1 MDNSVMADNTY
12 NETVKPDPM
21 EWAYKKEAFLD
32 TVIKHEG
39 GYVDNPLDPGGETKY
54 GISKKQYPKLDI
66 KNLDIESAKE
76 IYRKD
81 FLPSAEV
88 NYGKNEFAFKMA
100 DIGINAGPRIATEIM
115 QRSLNT
121 LARWNSIEGIDLD
134 EDGLMG
140 SGTRKAYNKVVSNP
154 DNKKQLMT
162 LVVSNQN
169 RYYAGEEFNTKTI
182 SKEQVAEFGKGWKE
196 RASYKGEG

>member
-1 MDNSVMADNTY
+1 MANNVQDK
-12 NETVKPDPM
+12 VVFDPM
-21 EWAYKKEAFLD
+21 EWEYKKEEFLD
-32 TVIKHEG
+32 TVIEHEG

-54 GISKKQYPKLDI
+54 GISKKQYPKVDI
-66 KNLDIESAKE
+66 KNLDEQAAKE
-76 IYRKD
+76 IYKKD

-100 DIGINAGPRIATEIM
+100 DIGINAGPRMATEIM

-121 LARWNSIEGIDLD
+121 IARWYSIESIDLD

-140 SGTRKAYNKVVSNP
+140 SGTRKAYNKIISNP
-154 DNKKQLMT
+154 DNRKDLMA
-162 LVVSNQN
+162 LIVANQN

-182 SKEQVAEFGKGWKE
+182 SKEQVAEFGKGWKG
-196 RASYKGEG
+196 RASYRGEG